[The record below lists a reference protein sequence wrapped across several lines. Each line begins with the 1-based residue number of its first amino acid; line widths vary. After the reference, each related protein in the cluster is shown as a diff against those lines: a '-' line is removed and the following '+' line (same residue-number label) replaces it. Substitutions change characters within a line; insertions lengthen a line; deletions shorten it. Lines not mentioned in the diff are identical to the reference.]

1 MAKKKIRQPD
11 DEKKLKAE
19 KRELDDLPPKEAD
32 EQDVKGG
39 RAPPYVPVGPNRDAE

>member
-1 MAKKKIRQPD
+1 MAKEEPRKPE
-11 DEKKLKAE
+11 DEKKLKAK

-39 RAPPYVPVGPNRDAE
+39 RAPPYVPVGPNRDA